1 MVRVLLVCLGNICR
15 SPMAAGVFRRL
26 VEEAGLAE
34 QVVMDAAG
42 THAYQ
47 IGSPPDARAQAVAAR
62 RGIDISAFR
71 GRQVAV
77 EDFYR
82 FDYLL
87 AMDRQNAA
95 NLRAVCPSG
104 HEHKVR
110 LLLEFAHER
119 PEREI
124 PDPYSGPDSLFDR
137 VFGMIEEAAQGL
149 LERCNAVSGPPARS
163 VLRLRVR
170 GLAELGT
177 RLHLDQL
184 GARRLADGF
193 GCRPA

>member
-1 MVRVLLVCLGNICR
+1 MIRVLFVCLGNICR
-15 SPMAAGVFRRL
+15 SPMAAGAFRRL
-26 VEEAGLAE
+26 AEEAGLAG
-34 QVVMDAAG
+34 QIVIDAAG
-42 THAYQ
+42 THDYQ
-47 IGSPPDARAQAVAAR
+47 IGSPPDARAQAAAAR

-95 NLRAVCPSG
+95 NLRAICPGG

-110 LLLEFAHER
+110 LLLEFARGR

-124 PDPYSGPDSLFDR
+124 PDPYSGPDGLFDS
-137 VFGMIEEAAQGL
+137 VFEMIEEAAQGL
-149 LERCNAVSGPPARS
+149 LEE
-163 VLRLRVR
+163 VR
-170 GLAELGT
+170 RRLGT
-177 RLHLDQL
+177 TRSLSSP
-184 GARRLADGF
+184 AS
-193 GCRPA
+193 CRESR